1 MAQNRPVNLSQAFW
15 KESLPVGGFVGVLY
29 WTLGELKFLQWFS
42 PISTLYVW
50 TAFWYA
56 LSLIS
61 LSCLYRLGP
70 FYVAGAGWMQNLLI
84 LWDLCDKT
92 NGAEASLRLQDVVY
106 AGIFTIVA
114 VGTSCYIL
122 ATRVRMDYSPALP
135 AEDEGREAE
144 KA

>member
-1 MAQNRPVNLSQAFW
+1 MAPNRPVNFSQLFW
-15 KESLPVGGFVGVLY
+15 KEALPLGGFLCVLY
-29 WTLGELKFLQWFS
+29 WTLGELRFLQWFS

-61 LSCLYRLGP
+61 LRCLYRHGL
-70 FYVAGAGWMQNLLI
+70 FYVAGAGWMQNLLM
-84 LWDLCDKT
+84 LWDLYDKT

-114 VGTSCYIL
+114 VGTNCYIL

-135 AEDEGREAE
+135 AEDESREAE